1 MEMLGIKFAPWT
13 VPRGRRLQTLAAAG
27 WISLMLCGEL
37 LGLALF
43 VLIIRTDYY
52 WIMVL
57 YAILI
62 ARNRDSCNFGAK
74 R

>member
-1 MEMLGIKFAPWT
+1 MEMLGIKFAPWA
-13 VPRGRRLQTLAAAG
+13 VPRGRRLQTAAAAG
-27 WISLMLCGEL
+27 WISLMLGGEL
-37 LGLALF
+37 LSMALA

-52 WIMVL
+52 WLMVM
-57 YAILI
+57 YAIVI